1 MKDLNKAIKDAMK
14 KQYMSGINDA
24 LDSFIIACDS
34 AVKTSQEEGVPDTL
48 TFTNLKKMIQE
59 IKEQANQQVKEIHDE
74 PN

>member
-1 MKDLNKAIKDAMK
+1 MNVFKKTVHEAMK
-14 KQYMSGINDA
+14 EQYMKGVNDA
-24 LDSFIIACDS
+24 LDSMIIACDS
-34 AVKTSQEEGVPDTL
+34 AVKTSQEEGIPDTI

>member
-24 LDSFIIACDS
+24 LDSMIIACDS

-48 TFTNLKKMIQE
+48 TFTKLKKMVQE
-59 IKEQANQQVKEIHDE
+59 IKEQINDH
-74 PN
+74 

>member
-1 MKDLNKAIKDAMK
+1 MNDLNKAVKDAMK
-14 KQYMSGINDA
+14 EQYMKGVNDA
-24 LDSFIIACDS
+24 IDSFIIACDS
-34 AVKTSQEEGVPDTL
+34 AVKTAKEEGIPDTI